1 MRRIIFEKA
10 LQATPAHSHG
20 ASKALLSRHH
30 LEEMVEQRTKELQMA
45 LKRIGKTYNDTLET
59 LAAAL
64 DLRDSETA
72 GQSRRVTRCSLHMA
86 KRTGCSGK
94 GLTEIARGAY
104 LHDQGKIGIP
114 DAILLEPGTLTPG
127 ERGQ

>member
-10 LQATPAHSHG
+10 LKATPAHSHG

-45 LKRIGKTYNDTLET
+45 LKRIGKTYDDTLET

-72 GQSRRVTRCSLHMA
+72 SQSRPHIGCRLLLANRNSCYNWGHEASGLFSRSEEDTASLHSPSHLV
-86 KRTGCSGK
+86 C
-94 GLTEIARGAY
+94 
-104 LHDQGKIGIP
+104 
-114 DAILLEPGTLTPG
+114 
-127 ERGQ
+127 